1 MAKYFYV
8 YNIAG
13 VEDSI
18 VKMFNTDTGAMGEK
32 SVKKDRMDGFID
44 GIKTSGFVL
53 NKELADADVAEAE
66 AKRVL
71 AEKMTAYQAARDD
84 YHSKSETLKKV
95 KAMVIIVLKLES
107 FATMKCMSCKQVLRK
122 EKAQRNLHA
131 VCLSQN
137 LI

>member
-1 MAKYFYV
+1 MSKYFYV

-53 NKELADADVAEAE
+53 NKELAEADVAEGE
-66 AKRVL
+66 AKRIL
-71 AEKMTAYQAARDD
+71 AEKMSDYHAARDC
-84 YHSKSETLKKV
+84 YSEKADVLKRV
-95 KAMVIIVLKLES
+95 KAKYGIK
-107 FATMKCMSCKQVLRK
+107 
-122 EKAQRNLHA
+122 
-131 VCLSQN
+131 
-137 LI
+137 

>member
-18 VKMFNTDTGAMGEK
+18 VKMFNTD
-32 SVKKDRMDGFID
+32 
-44 GIKTSGFVL
+44 
-53 NKELADADVAEAE
+53 KELADADVAESE

-84 YHSKSETLKKV
+84 YHNKSETLKKV
-95 KAMVIIVLKLES
+95 KAKYGIK
-107 FATMKCMSCKQVLRK
+107 
-122 EKAQRNLHA
+122 
-131 VCLSQN
+131 
-137 LI
+137 

>member
-8 YNIAG
+8 YNITG

-32 SVKKDRMDGFID
+32 SVKSDRMEGFID

-84 YHSKSETLKKV
+84 YHNKSEILKKV
-95 KAMVIIVLKLES
+95 KAKYGIK
-107 FATMKCMSCKQVLRK
+107 
-122 EKAQRNLHA
+122 
-131 VCLSQN
+131 
-137 LI
+137 

>member
-32 SVKKDRMDGFID
+32 S
-44 GIKTSGFVL
+44 IKTSGFVL
-53 NKELADADVAEAE
+53 NKELADADVAESE

-84 YHSKSETLKKV
+84 YHNKSETLKKV
-95 KAMVIIVLKLES
+95 KAKYGIK
-107 FATMKCMSCKQVLRK
+107 
-122 EKAQRNLHA
+122 
-131 VCLSQN
+131 
-137 LI
+137 

>member
-53 NKELADADVAEAE
+53 NKELADAE

-84 YHSKSETLKKV
+84 YHNKSETLKKV
-95 KAMVIIVLKLES
+95 KAKYGIK
-107 FATMKCMSCKQVLRK
+107 
-122 EKAQRNLHA
+122 
-131 VCLSQN
+131 
-137 LI
+137 

>member
-44 GIKTSGFVL
+44 GIKTSGFIL

-66 AKRVL
+66 AKRIL
-71 AEKMTAYQAARDD
+71 AEAIDKLTEKEQKVIALY
-84 YHSKSETLKKV
+84 YFEELTLKEISNV
-95 KAMVIIVLKLES
+95 LEVSESRVSQLHTKALKK
-107 FATMKCMSCKQVLRK
+107 MKERLGDQIDLFGIG
-122 EKAQRNLHA
+122 N
-131 VCLSQN
+131 
-137 LI
+137 I

>member
-44 GIKTSGFVL
+44 GIKTSGFIL

-66 AKRVL
+66 AEAKRIL

-95 KAMVIIVLKLES
+95 KAKYGIK
-107 FATMKCMSCKQVLRK
+107 
-122 EKAQRNLHA
+122 
-131 VCLSQN
+131 
-137 LI
+137 

>member
-8 YNIAG
+8 YDIVG
-13 VEDSI
+13 VEDSV

-32 SVKKDRMDGFID
+32 RVKKDRMDGFID

-71 AEKMTAYQAARDD
+71 AEKMAAYQAARDD
-84 YHSKSETLKKV
+84 YHNKNETLKKV
-95 KAMVIIVLKLES
+95 KAKYGIK
-107 FATMKCMSCKQVLRK
+107 
-122 EKAQRNLHA
+122 
-131 VCLSQN
+131 
-137 LI
+137 

>member
-13 VEDSI
+13 VEDCI

-32 SVKKDRMDGFID
+32 SVKNDRMDGFID

-84 YHSKSETLKKV
+84 YHNKSEALKKV
-95 KAMVIIVLKLES
+95 KAKYGIK
-107 FATMKCMSCKQVLRK
+107 
-122 EKAQRNLHA
+122 
-131 VCLSQN
+131 
-137 LI
+137 

>member
-18 VKMFNTDTGAMGEK
+18 VKMFNTDTCAMGEK

-66 AKRVL
+66 AKRIL
-71 AEKMTAYQAARDD
+71 AEKMASYQTARDD
-84 YHSKSETLKKV
+84 YHNKSETLKKV
-95 KAMVIIVLKLES
+95 KAKYGIK
-107 FATMKCMSCKQVLRK
+107 
-122 EKAQRNLHA
+122 
-131 VCLSQN
+131 
-137 LI
+137 

>member
-18 VKMFNTDTGAMGEK
+18 VKMFNTETNTVGEK
-32 SVKKDRMDGFID
+32 SVPKNRIDGFID
-44 GIKTSGFVL
+44 GIKISGFVL
-53 NKELADADVAEAE
+53 NKELAEADVAESE

-84 YHSKSETLKKV
+84 YHNKNEALKKV
-95 KAMVIIVLKLES
+95 KAKYGIK
-107 FATMKCMSCKQVLRK
+107 
-122 EKAQRNLHA
+122 
-131 VCLSQN
+131 
-137 LI
+137 

>member
-1 MAKYFYV
+1 VEPVGLKVPESSKKNKRRKMIMAKYFYV

-18 VKMFNTDTGAMGEK
+18 VKMFNTDTDAMGEK

-53 NKELADADVAEAE
+53 NKELAEADVAEAE

-84 YHSKSETLKKV
+84 YHNKSETLKKV
-95 KAMVIIVLKLES
+95 KAKYGIK
-107 FATMKCMSCKQVLRK
+107 
-122 EKAQRNLHA
+122 
-131 VCLSQN
+131 
-137 LI
+137 

>member
-53 NKELADADVAEAE
+53 NKELAEADVAEAE

-71 AEKMTAYQAARDD
+71 ADQAARDD
-84 YHSKSETLKKV
+84 YHNKSETLKKV
-95 KAMVIIVLKLES
+95 KAKYGIK
-107 FATMKCMSCKQVLRK
+107 
-122 EKAQRNLHA
+122 
-131 VCLSQN
+131 
-137 LI
+137 

>member
-18 VKMFNTDTGAMGEK
+18 VKMFNTDTGVMGEK
-32 SVKKDRMDGFID
+32 SVKKNRMDGFID

-53 NKELADADVAEAE
+53 NKELAEADVAEAE

-84 YHSKSETLKKV
+84 YHNKSETLKKV
-95 KAMVIIVLKLES
+95 KAKYGIK
-107 FATMKCMSCKQVLRK
+107 
-122 EKAQRNLHA
+122 
-131 VCLSQN
+131 
-137 LI
+137 

>member
-13 VEDSI
+13 VEDSV

-53 NKELADADVAEAE
+53 NKELAEADVAE
-66 AKRVL
+66 
-71 AEKMTAYQAARDD
+71 KMTSYQAARDD
-84 YHSKSETLKKV
+84 YHNKSETLKKV
-95 KAMVIIVLKLES
+95 KAKYGIK
-107 FATMKCMSCKQVLRK
+107 
-122 EKAQRNLHA
+122 
-131 VCLSQN
+131 
-137 LI
+137 

>member
-53 NKELADADVAEAE
+53 NKELADAVAEAE

-95 KAMVIIVLKLES
+95 KAKYCIK
-107 FATMKCMSCKQVLRK
+107 
-122 EKAQRNLHA
+122 
-131 VCLSQN
+131 
-137 LI
+137 

>member
-53 NKELADADVAEAE
+53 NIDIDVDSVKEYQKDKAECAVIDIVE
-66 AKRVL
+66 EMQYVL
-71 AEKMTAYQAARDD
+71 NKY
-84 YHSKSETLKKV
+84 
-95 KAMVIIVLKLES
+95 
-107 FATMKCMSCKQVLRK
+107 
-122 EKAQRNLHA
+122 QRNL
-131 VCLSQN
+131 
-137 LI
+137 IF